1 MSFSNKCGREAMQN
15 PEWSPRR
22 LRLSFL
28 LGSWADSAE
37 ITEGLISEVSSLE
50 SKFDNFCE
58 YLLKAGSRCKTS

>member
-1 MSFSNKCGREAMQN
+1 MQN

-22 LRLSFL
+22 LRLTFL

-58 YLLKAGSRCKTS
+58 YLPKASSR

>member
-1 MSFSNKCGREAMQN
+1 MQN

-28 LGSWADSAE
+28 LASWADSIE

-58 YLLKAGSRCKTS
+58 CLLKASPR